1 MQLYQQPLWGYQ
13 LELPAGW
20 VHETIQDTEG
30 FAASAE
36 ALTPAY
42 EGENAGHLLIRGE
55 WNGTRQPIEPLWN
68 QHITRLAVMLG
79 AKKLGAAPWQMGGGR
94 GFEAEILLPKKANQ
108 RLWIGILA
116 HEVILLHF
124 MVSHPKE
131 ERQLFEPLVTQAI
144 RSLRFLER
152 ADHIPLDEAGI
163 PLPRGYTP
171 VDPAAYLTDVANSS
185 NWQAYDGQASISAL
199 QAFYYRE
206 LSAHGWEI
214 DEFTP
219 FPSQDS
225 LAFARLHIARG
236 AQKAALGLLPLS
248 EAGKNSAILIKSVKS

>member
-1 MQLYQQPLWGYQ
+1 MNIYQQSLWGYQ

-36 ALTPAY
+36 ALTPNY

-68 QHITRLAVMLG
+68 QHITRLSVMLG
-79 AKKLGAAPWQMGGGR
+79 AKKLGAAPWQMSGGR

-116 HEVILLHF
+116 YEVILLHF

-131 ERQLFEPLVTQAI
+131 ERQRFEPLVTQAI

-152 ADHIPLDEAGI
+152 TDPIPLDEAGI
-163 PLPRGYTP
+163 PLPGGYTP
-171 VDPAAYLTDVANSS
+171 ADPTAYLTDVAASPH
-185 NWQAYDGQASISAL
+185 WQAYDGQASIGAL
-199 QAFYYRE
+199 QAFYHRE
-206 LSAHGWEI
+206 LPVYGWEI

-219 FPSQDS
+219 FPNQTG
-225 LAFARLHIARG
+225 LTFARLHITRG

-248 EAGKNSAILIKSVKS
+248 EAGKNSAIVIKKH